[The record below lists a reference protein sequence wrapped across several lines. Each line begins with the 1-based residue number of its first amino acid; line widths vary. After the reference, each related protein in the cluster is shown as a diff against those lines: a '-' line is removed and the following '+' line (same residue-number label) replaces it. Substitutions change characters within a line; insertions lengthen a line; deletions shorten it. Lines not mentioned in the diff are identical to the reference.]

1 MTSPNPRHSN
11 ARSRSTLLAVIIAC
25 SFAGLIVGCGDKN
38 AKDKGATQTAAKVN
52 KEEIT
57 VHQIN
62 FVLSQQRG
70 LPPEQAASASRAVL
84 ERLIDQEVILQKAGE
99 QKIDRDPRVVQQIEA
114 ARREIIAKAY
124 VDKIGQGAPKATAPE
139 VAAYYEAH
147 PALFKERKVY
157 SLQEANIEATT
168 DQVTALRE
176 ALAASKTFLDF
187 VNYLKTNG
195 FKYSGTDAVRGAE
208 QLPLSEVDRFAKLAD
223 GAALVNQRPGGLQ
236 VVSVARVRSQPVS
249 LQQATPAIEQF
260 LLNERK
266 RKLIADDLAAL
277 RGAAKIEYVGSFEA
291 EAAKSPYV
299 APSAPELP
307 VTTLAP
313 TLPASAVNA
322 APQVEAARPDS
333 APASMPSGETLDKG
347 LKGLK

>member
-1 MTSPNPRHSN
+1 MLPTRPTSLVL
-11 ARSRSTLLAVIIAC
+11 ALLASLVLVA
-25 SFAGLIVGCGDKN
+25 GCGN
-38 AKDKGATQTAAKVN
+38 KDKEKAATQTAAKVN

-62 FVLSQQRG
+62 FVLGQQRG
-70 LPPEQAASASRAVL
+70 LPPEQAASASRAIL

-99 QKIDRDPRVVQQIEA
+99 QKVDRDPRVVQQVEA

-124 VDKIGQGAPKATAPE
+124 VDKIGQGAAKATPPE
-139 VAAYYEAH
+139 VEAYYEAH

-157 SLQEANIEATT
+157 SLQEANIEASP
-168 DQVTALRE
+168 DQVTALRA

-187 VNYLKTNG
+187 VTYLKTNG
-195 FKYSGTDAVRGAE
+195 FKYSGSDAVRGAE
-208 QLPLSEVDRFAKLAD
+208 QLPLAEVDRFAKLAD

-249 LQQATPAIEQF
+249 LPQATPAIEQF

-291 EAAKSPYV
+291 EAARSPYV

-313 TLPASAVNA
+313 TLPASSVNA
-322 APQVEAARPDS
+322 APQIEAVRPEA
-333 APASMPSGETLDKG
+333 APASMPSGDTLDRG